1 MTQDLFNEVRLSM
14 RFDSDACRTTLCD
27 INMQQHDKF
36 LEWHGF
42 DKPVLNPKLQEMD
55 LSKDQSAAIVKGLFE
70 KLQDAFDGSGISRDP
85 CNRYFEYLLYEVS
98 DEDMNWGGA

>member
-1 MTQDLFNEVRLSM
+1 M

-55 LSKDQSAAIVKGLFE
+55 LSKDQSAAIVKGLFIRL
-70 KLQDAFDGSGISRDP
+70 KDAFEDSDVFRDP
-85 CNRYFEYLLYEVS
+85 CACEVYMKYLVNQVP
-98 DEDMNWGGA
+98 DEEMNWGGA